1 MIGFQG
7 VDCNVEGFQGEK
19 LFPATDQLW
28 VRDVML
34 PVFQGKSQAARSNL
48 GDDIGAFQKNDIF
61 SL

>member
-7 VDCNVEGFQGEK
+7 VDCNVEGLQGEN
-19 LFPATDQLW
+19 LFPVGDQLR
-28 VRDVML
+28 VGKVML
-34 PVFQGKSQAARSNL
+34 PIFQGKSQAVGSNL